1 MIRRSSTM
9 RHVSD
14 AGCRFPRRGPSILP
28 WDGTGTQD
36 SNPCL
41 TAKSMPR
48 RQSSCSSRVRP
59 LLAAIGLTFAFDT
72 VACKRAPATT
82 TEMKPPA
89 AQVLATA
96 QVPVGV
102 WEASIQQ
109 LQAEMASGRVTSEAL
124 VGMYLNRIAAYDQQ
138 GPGLNALI
146 RLNPQAAAEAAAL
159 DQERKTKGPRGPL
172 HGIPIVLKDNY
183 DTQNLPTTAGS
194 ISLAGAAPGRDAF
207 VTAKL
212 HAAGAVLLGKTN
224 MMEFAV
230 GITTVSSL
238 GGQTR
243 NPYDPAR
250 YPGGSSGGTGA
261 AVAASL
267 AAVGWGTDTCGSI
280 RVPAAFNA
288 LAGLRPTK
296 GITSLRGIVPLSA
309 TQDVA
314 APLARTITDLA
325 IALDA
330 TVGLDS
336 DDPAAAAWVAR
347 PMPHFVEALNANAL
361 RGVRIGA
368 VKEFFGSD
376 PVELPVSA
384 VVRSAL
390 TRMQRAGATVVDIS
404 MPQLE
409 AKALSASV
417 IAFEFRDNLAAYL
430 ASHPAAPVKSLG
442 EILQRG
448 LYLAE
453 LRDDFTLLNTSP
465 GTSSPQYAT
474 AMANRAA
481 LQALL
486 RQTLM
491 TNKLDALVY
500 PTVRREPSLIG
511 DPQTDPNCEPSANSG
526 FPALSVQAGFTPN
539 GLPVGVELLG
549 APLSDATLLAVG
561 YAWEQL
567 ASPRQPPLYTPPLER
582 RAAPQQVPIKV
593 AIVADPVHAE
603 MDFSFDRV
611 TGRLS
616 YTITITGLP
625 VDEMLAVSLHQPAGA
640 ATEGPVIA
648 ALAPP
653 GRLTHAGQIAL
664 PVSARASLHQ
674 GQLYVSLLTKQNPR
688 GALRGTLTPP
698 PGSGERPTP

>member
-1 MIRRSSTM
+1 
-9 RHVSD
+9 V
-14 AGCRFPRRGPSILP
+14 
-28 WDGTGTQD
+28 
-36 SNPCL
+36 
-41 TAKSMPR
+41 
-48 RQSSCSSRVRP
+48 
-59 LLAAIGLTFAFDT
+59 
-72 VACKRAPATT
+72 
-82 TEMKPPA
+82 KPPA
-89 AQVLATA
+89 PQELAA
-96 QVPVGV
+96 APFRV
-102 WEASIQQ
+102 WEAPIQQ
-109 LQAEMASGRVTSEAL
+109 LQAAMAAGRVTSEAL
-124 VGMYLNRIAAYDQQ
+124 VGLYLNRITAYDQQ
-138 GPGLNALI
+138 GPVLNTLI
-146 RLNPQAAAEAAAL
+146 RLNPRAASEAAAL
-159 DQERKTKGPRGPL
+159 DQERKRNGPRGPL

-183 DTQNLPTTAGS
+183 DTRDLPTSAGS
-194 ISLAGAAPGRDAF
+194 ISLAGGTANRDAF

-212 HAAGAVLLGKTN
+212 RAAGAVLLGKTN
-224 MMEFAV
+224 LMEFAV
-230 GITTVSSL
+230 GITTRSSL

-280 RVPAAFNA
+280 RVPAAFNS
-288 LAGLRPTK
+288 LVGLRPTK
-296 GITSLRGIVPLSA
+296 GTTSMHGIVPLSA

-314 APLARTITDLA
+314 APLARTVTDLA

-336 DDPAAAAWVAR
+336 EDPAAAAWAAR
-347 PMPHFVEALNANAL
+347 AMPHFVEALNANAL
-361 RGVRIGA
+361 RRVRLGA
-368 VKEFFGSD
+368 VKEFFGSG

-390 TRMQRAGATVVDIS
+390 TRMQQAGAEVVDIS

-417 IAFEFRDNLAAYL
+417 IAFEFRENLAAYL
-430 ASHPAAPVKSLG
+430 ADHPTAPVKSLD
-442 EILQRG
+442 EILRRG

-474 AMANRAA
+474 AMANRDA

-486 RQTLM
+486 RQTL
-491 TNKLDALVY
+491 TANKLDALVY

-526 FPALSVQAGFTPN
+526 FPAISVQAGFTPD
-539 GLPVGVELLG
+539 GLPVGLELLG
-549 APLSDATLLAVG
+549 APLSDANLLAVG

-567 ASPRQPPLYTPPLER
+567 ASPRQPPLYTPPLEQ
-582 RAAPQQVPIKV
+582 RAAPPLVPITV
-593 AIVADPVHAE
+593 AIVADPVKAE

-616 YTITITGLP
+616 YTVAIAGLAA
-625 VDEMLAVSLHQPAGA
+625 DEILAVSLHQPVDGA
-640 ATEGPVIA
+640 TAGPVIA

-653 GRLTHAGQIAL
+653 GRLTHAGHIAL

-688 GALRGTLTPP
+688 GELRGTLTPP
-698 PGSGERPTP
+698 PGSGHRPAASSSRGPS